1 MCFHVSKQRSYVMKT
16 PWLAI
21 MLLAGDIHTN
31 PGPRQNYPCTVCHE
45 NVKTK
50 DPWVSC
56 DICEGW
62 SHTVC
67 VGIPSDEYRELCG
80 KDIHLLLSA
89 MHIK

>member
-1 MCFHVSKQRSYVMKT
+1 MCFHVSKHRSYVMKT

-67 VGIPSDEYRELCG
+67 VGYPQMNIVNSVEKIHSPSSVRDA
-80 KDIHLLLSA
+80 H
-89 MHIK
+89 